1 MKFGIIGTGYI
12 ANKAFIPALY
22 TANDAE
28 LTAVA
33 DAMPERAKST
43 AQNHGAV
50 FFEKPEELL
59 SSDKIDALY
68 IATPNSE
75 HVDLCIEAAKSGKH
89 IICEKPLAP
98 DFESAEKMVNACK
111 ENNVALLEGFSYQFH
126 TQHKKLKEFVNS
138 GAIGEPVNFQAWFG
152 FPPLPDNNPRW
163 VKSLGGGALL
173 DAGTYT
179 VHSARA
185 FFGTDADVLGA
196 KLSIV
201 DGREVEVYGS
211 ALLGFDGA
219 KTANLNFGFKH
230 YYRNSYAIWGTEGL
244 IYLNRAFSIPGNFM
258 PSLVIE
264 RQSYREEHQLAPCDQ
279 FKEEIEIFVKNH
291 GDAEQRQA
299 WYNDALN
306 QARTLDGI
314 RNSSLNK

>member
-12 ANKAFIPALY
+12 ANKAFIPALKS
-22 TANDAE
+22 ANGAE
-28 LTAVA
+28 LSAVA
-33 DAMPERAKST
+33 DALPEKARDT
-43 AQNHGAV
+43 AQIHGV
-50 FFEKPEELL
+50 DYYEKPEELL
-59 SSDKIDALY
+59 TSDKIDAVY

-98 DFESAEKMVNACK
+98 DFDSAERMVNACK

-126 TQHKKLKEFVNS
+126 TQHKKLKEFVNA
-138 GAIGEPVNFQAWFG
+138 GTIGEPVNFQAWFG

-163 VKSLGGGALL
+163 VKLLGGGALL

-179 VHSARA
+179 VHSARK
-185 FFGTDADVLGA
+185 FFGTDAEVLGA
-196 KLSIV
+196 KLSIT
-201 DGREVEVYGS
+201 DSREVEVYGS

-219 KTANLNFGFKH
+219 KSANLNFGFKH

-244 IYLNRAFSIPGNFM
+244 IYLTRAYSIPGNFM

-279 FKEEIEIFVKNH
+279 FKEEIEVFVENH
-291 GDAEQRQA
+291 SNAIQRQT
-299 WYNDALN
+299 WYEDALN

-314 RNSSLNK
+314 RKFSLNK